1 MLGARR
7 NAVSLVAHALQRA
20 GIIHHS
26 HGRIGIV
33 DRQALETTS
42 CDCYSAVNAYHLRL
56 AGAEP

>member
-1 MLGARR
+1 M
-7 NAVSLVAHALQRA
+7 QRA